1 MLPKEVRQKIRKGQF
16 KEMTSG
22 LCRGFIQGNLVI
34 LPKKYA
40 EDFKLFCER
49 NPAPC
54 PLLSISEPGDP
65 FISQL
70 GDDIDIRTDVPEYHI
85 FINGKLADTVTQIK
99 NYWQDDFVTFILGC
113 SFSFEDA
120 LIENGIN
127 IRNVELKKNVSMYQ
141 TKLKT
146 ISTKYFSGNYVVSMR
161 PLLSK
166 DIDRAIEI
174 TSRYPKAHGAPVH
187 IGSPDKIGISNLAK
201 PDFGDEVYVFNDE
214 VPVFWACGVTPQ
226 LAIREAKIPI
236 AITHVPGKMLITDKH
251 YEDL

>member
-1 MLPKEVRQKIRKGQF
+1 MLPKEMREEIRKGQF
-16 KEMTSG
+16 KENTSG

-34 LPKKYA
+34 LPRKYA
-40 EDFKLFCER
+40 SDFRLFCDQ
-49 NPAPC
+49 NPGPC
-54 PLLSISEPGDP
+54 PVLSISEPGDP
-65 FISQL
+65 FIPQL
-70 GDDIDIRTDVPEYHI
+70 GTDIDIRTDVPEYHV
-85 FINGKLADTVTQIK
+85 FINGKLADTVYQIK
-99 NYWQDDFVTFILGC
+99 NQWQDDFVTFILGC

-141 TKLKT
+141 TNMKT
-146 ISTKYFSGNYVVSMR
+146 ERSKYFSGNYVVSMR

-174 TSRYPKAHGAPVH
+174 TSRYSKAHGAPVH
-187 IGSPDKIGISNLAK
+187 IGSPNKIGINNLAK
-201 PDFGDEVYVFNDE
+201 PDFGDAIYVFNDE

-226 LAIREAKIPI
+226 LAIMEAKIPI
-236 AITHVPGKMLITDKH
+236 AITHVPGKMLITDKR